1 MANFNNFFYKA
12 VRLIGN
18 YVSLSNDVAF
28 REDPSEY
35 KNRFN
40 FDTVKKLETVD
51 GCNEVIDDLKK
62 EMEYYSSKNGKKD
75 KERVELAKE
84 LIRTILLIHGNNA
97 KVNES
102 MENPKY
108 KAYAYFGSNF
118 SGLDSDLESDDW
130 MEIEDFCHDMLMQGN
145 YCEIQNNESGK
156 SVRITPDEYIDTFDG
171 EFLYR
176 ASDLEESIK
185 EDANGKEIKRYS
197 DVYSDDV
204 KQRGWWYFT
213 THGVMPGSIPKDLNV
228 LEVRDGKNN
237 KGTMGT
243 FVRLDGILNT
253 SELKEFDMK
262 EMSPIDEA
270 IGDFAYERQLL
281 GRLKADCD
289 YVLDTCVGE
298 NGMSLESSQKHL
310 WAGST
315 GNQIAKMRELHQL
328 SADMDSVVT
337 DADIDEY
344 ERRFKDAWSKEDVSE
359 SLKEADLNER
369 NLTRAER
376 HNKNMNKIFSYKRAT
391 DDAMKKYLI
400 KNGVSE
406 DEAEKLFQDDK
417 LDVKLRELGLHDDF
431 FDMWNKKKYD
441 YDKSGEFYLIPEN
454 LVEADSAPKYTVY
467 KQFGDYYVTEYD
479 NYHSRISNARKN
491 RKLNGFESAEEVV
504 DYLLRNNWVNSRDEL
519 EVLTESKSK
528 KTESV
533 LKNKRTTLKEAKQ
546 WSTKY
551 PQYEYEFD
559 DGIKITAA
567 DETEAREKYQ
577 DIIENRYTGVR
588 SKDDIDNLAQQL
600 YDSGDEWSFNYFSDE
615 ELAMLWAL
623 CSLDTFGRAYDD
635 EVYEAIYTQPEPQK
649 IFKKAQKYY
658 NKYNVQSEV
667 TLHEDK
673 EDDDFET
680 LKATVK
686 NMTNDFK
693 DAEGDLSDFYMTW
706 NFGYNNDGFVT
717 GGIDIRMND
726 RNDLDK
732 AEEAKKKVEAIFA
745 KNGFELDK
753 AFPKNPGKT
762 LFGGIHY
769 QIISKDKILSE
780 SLKEGAEGRKEP
792 GFEFV
797 ILDMTDKKN
806 PTVVAKRTT
815 KVEAEWAAL
824 KMSGRAYGHKGMKKF
839 DGKEL
844 EVQKAPVGE
853 YKIGDIIDLDDYPYY
868 NESLKEGY
876 GEYITLELAD
886 KTNRKIIKDLYDR
899 NELSIVQRGDCWY
912 TEDCP
917 ARYFKI
923 VKEEM
928 KKYFPKLS
936 YLYDAQPYKSQ
947 LEKSIM
953 RKLSNESLK
962 EAYFEKDLSD
972 IPLVDRLNFVN
983 NKRNS
988 MPNISSMKDF
998 ISALNGIGLDEF
1010 KVRSNRFGSNLS
1022 EADLKDAW
1030 MDIRRN
1036 GWSVSRCIDNSLD
1049 GFNEVYLCKKINVNE
1064 SLKESASDGD
1074 FLVKYEAV
1082 IYDDNLENFDVL
1094 EVVGE
1099 RTVTKEQ
1106 VIKKFPFTQ
1115 KGFDWMTKEDWE
1127 EWGSDEHY
1135 DESLSS
1141 YIFRASGLNNDPICK
1156 KRFREIVEENPEEDN
1171 LFARYEV
1178 ETLNPDVFKSRVKK
1192 MSTFL
1197 GKKLLSRNESLNESS
1212 DALRILGISFSLD
1225 NAYSFEENSLIRNTA
1240 SGKKV
1245 IERKR
1250 PYRVS
1255 KRYNLYIDSFPRAA
1269 LPFSNYFVADKET
1282 GKVYRC
1288 GDVPLNMGYSES
1300 FIKPF
1305 VEWMRKGE
1313 DLTNAPK
1320 NSYGQE
1326 PVKYDFNPLLDE
1338 DTIKTKDGKW
1348 TNKGDEGTHGK
1359 FKTKKEADAQRRAM
1373 FAGGFK
1379 ESLKEKLNLN
1389 DYDDCWVEFRDGEP
1403 NFCYDTY
1410 LDAYKGVI
1418 SSRMGDYQYD
1428 MGNHEYYIKR
1438 WEGGKLY
1445 DVDKNGNVRRK
1456 QTRDRT
1462 DVIDSDYDDSHKPWE
1477 EVKKEIISKYEKKGY
1492 KNVSVKRAKTD
1503 TKGLR
1508 SYYVYGNK

>member
-171 EFLYR
+171 EFLYK

-185 EDANGKEIKRYS
+185 EDANDKEIKRYS
-197 DVYSDDV
+197 DVYSDEV

-391 DDAMKKYLI
+391 DNAMKKYLI
-400 KNGVSE
+400 DNGVSE

-441 YDKSGEFYLIPEN
+441 YDKSGEFYLMPEN
-454 LVEADSAPKYTVY
+454 LVESDSAPKYTVY

-551 PQYEYEFD
+551 PQYKFD
-559 DGIKITAA
+559 FEDGWSIVAS
-567 DETEAREKYQ
+567 DEDEAMAKYQ
-577 DIIENRYTGVR
+577 DIQDNKQKGSRGRNEI
-588 SKDDIDNLAQQL
+588 DDIAQNL
-600 YDSGDEWSFNYFSDE
+600 YDNGDEWSFNYFSDK
-615 ELAMLWAL
+615 ELATLWAL
-623 CSLDTFGRAYDD
+623 CGYGMGRAYDD
-635 EVYEAIYTQPEPQK
+635 EVYEAIHTSPNSTK
-649 IFKKAQKYY
+649 IFKMAETIYRTLASVRDRQ
-658 NKYNVQSEV
+658 NGVE

-693 DAEGDLSDFYMTW
+693 DVEGDLSDFYMTW

-753 AFPKNPGKT
+753 TFTKNPGKT

-797 ILDMTDKKN
+797 ILDMTDEKN

-844 EVQKAPVGE
+844 EVQKAPIGE
-853 YKIGDIIDLDDYPYY
+853 YKIGDTIDLDDYPYY

-936 YLYDAQPYKSQ
+936 YLYDVQPYKSQ
-947 LEKSIM
+947 LENSIM

-998 ISALNGIGLDEF
+998 IGVLNGIGLDEF

-1049 GFNEVYLCKKINVNE
+1049 GFNEVYLCRKIGVNE

-1127 EWGSDEHY
+1127 EWGNDEHY

-1141 YIFRASGLNNDPICK
+1141 YIFRASGLYNDPVCK

-1178 ETLNPDVFKSRVKK
+1178 ELLNPDVFKSRVKK

-1197 GKKLLSRNESLNESS
+1197 GKKLLSGNESLKEVVEPDS
-1212 DALRILGISFSLD
+1212 
-1225 NAYSFEENSLIRNTA
+1225 YSYGVA
-1240 SGKKV
+1240 M
-1245 IERKR
+1245 
-1250 PYRVS
+1250 
-1255 KRYNLYIDSFPRAA
+1255 
-1269 LPFSNYFVADKET
+1269 SNYF
-1282 GKVYRC
+1282 R
-1288 GDVPLNMGYSES
+1288 NR
-1300 FIKPF
+1300 KP
-1305 VEWMRKGE
+1305 VVDLRAGE
-1313 DLTNAPK
+1313 FEEKDLTKLFSDKVSKIEVCSPTSITANWWYEKIDDNSWGYHQPGSFRSLRTLTTDKLKEDIK
-1320 NSYGQE
+1320 NLMRVSPQYKITG
-1326 PVKYDFNPLLDE
+1326 LDESLTE

-1348 TNKGDEGTHGK
+1348 TNKGKEGTHGK

-1379 ESLKEKLNLN
+1379 ESLKEEL
-1389 DYDDCWVEFRDGEP
+1389 
-1403 NFCYDTY
+1403 
-1410 LDAYKGVI
+1410 
-1418 SSRMGDYQYD
+1418 
-1428 MGNHEYYIKR
+1428 
-1438 WEGGKLY
+1438 
-1445 DVDKNGNVRRK
+1445 
-1456 QTRDRT
+1456 
-1462 DVIDSDYDDSHKPWE
+1462 DVIDSDYDDSRRPWE
-1477 EVKKEIISKYEKKGY
+1477 EVKKEIIKKYEKNGY
-1492 KNVSVKRAKTD
+1492 KNVSVKRTKTD

-1508 SYYVYGNK
+1508 MYWVYGEKKDD